1 MCCVTAAL
9 WNSLLLL
16 LVFATAAVADLQT
29 RQLNVRRQHFE
40 GQKGHSAAGLSNG
53 QPTDVSGSTLG
64 AASAPVEA
72 EAVTREDILQTGLDA
87 PVLRAGVVPA
97 QWPQTG
103 LEAPVLRAGVD
114 PAQMPSSMSLA
125 PVVPAALPSLALP
138 AASAT
143 VAMPGTSGTALS
155 TQQLL
160 QMQQQQM
167 QQMQQQLLKQQQE
180 LQRLQHQAQVQVQ
193 AQAEVE
199 HPPQN
204 SLVAVGAHTE
214 MGSTDSSAVAM
225 ESSSGTKPKGWD
237 MCLKFARHVKSQ
249 EVTGVE
255 LVRVWKSTC
264 MPAVQSGK
272 ATERYRL
279 MCNSLTG
286 VVQPFSTTIDYDV
299 EQLCSAV
306 LAVFHDVTAA
316 DVVGAH

>member
-1 MCCVTAAL
+1 M
-9 WNSLLLL
+9 
-16 LVFATAAVADLQT
+16 Q
-29 RQLNVRRQHFE
+29 QQ
-40 GQKGHSAAGLSNG
+40 
-53 QPTDVSGSTLG
+53 
-64 AASAPVEA
+64 
-72 EAVTREDILQTGLDA
+72 
-87 PVLRAGVVPA
+87 
-97 QWPQTG
+97 
-103 LEAPVLRAGVD
+103 
-114 PAQMPSSMSLA
+114 QM
-125 PVVPAALPSLALP
+125 
-138 AASAT
+138 
-143 VAMPGTSGTALS
+143 
-155 TQQLL
+155 QQQQMQQQ

>member
-1 MCCVTAAL
+1 MCRVIAAV
-9 WNSLLLL
+9 WNSALLL
-16 LVFATAAVADLQT
+16 LVFATAVAADLQT
-29 RQLNVRRQHFE
+29 RQLNVRRQQLQ
-40 GQKGHSAAGLSNG
+40 GQKGNSVAGSSNF
-53 QPTDVSGSTLG
+53 QPTDASGSTLG
-64 AASAPVEA
+64 QT

-87 PVLRAGVVPA
+87 PVLRAGAVPA
-97 QWPQTG
+97 QWPQAG
-103 LEAPVLRAGVD
+103 LETPVLRAGVD
-114 PAQMPSSMSLA
+114 PAQMANSMPLPPMA
-125 PVVPAALPSLALP
+125 PAASPPLALP

-143 VAMPGTSGTALS
+143 LAVPGASDAALS

-180 LQRLQHQAQVQVQ
+180 LQRLQHQAQAHMQ

-199 HPPQN
+199 HPPTN
-204 SLVAVGAHTE
+204 SLVAVGTREE
-214 MGSTDSSAVAM
+214 MGSTQQSIAGA
-225 ESSSGTKPKGWD
+225 SSGPVTKPKGWD

-264 MPAVQSGK
+264 MPAVQSGR

-286 VVQPFSTTIDYDV
+286 VVQPFSATIDYDV

-316 DVVGAH
+316 DVGAR